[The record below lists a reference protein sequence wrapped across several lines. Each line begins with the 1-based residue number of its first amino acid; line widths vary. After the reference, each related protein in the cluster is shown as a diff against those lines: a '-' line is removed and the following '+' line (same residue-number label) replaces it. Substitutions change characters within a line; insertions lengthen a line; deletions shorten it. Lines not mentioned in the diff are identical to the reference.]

1 MGRVIGGLTRG
12 SNWRH
17 VEKEWVQQMFRRFAE
32 EVGVAVQRGLL
43 DDSGD
48 LFLFLP
54 FFIQSVAHPTDSVL
68 A

>member
-1 MGRVIGGLTRG
+1 M
-12 SNWRH
+12 
-17 VEKEWVQQMFRRFAE
+17 EKEWVQQMFRRFAE